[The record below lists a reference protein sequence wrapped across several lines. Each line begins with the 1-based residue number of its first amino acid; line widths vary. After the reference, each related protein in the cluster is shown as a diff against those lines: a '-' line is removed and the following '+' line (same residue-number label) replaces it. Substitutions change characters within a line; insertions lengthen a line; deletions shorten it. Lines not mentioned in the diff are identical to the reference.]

1 MICRRCHL
9 YTRVI
14 FPLVISSLIVTGSP
28 AVIGDSEEEVGGDDV
43 ALEFNY
49 DLENLNQKQ
58 KQKISERMLGWQLTL
73 GRSGELGTLNY
84 DKEVSHNHIP
94 RLTSGQE
101 VIQLVS

>member
-1 MICRRCHL
+1 MI
-9 YTRVI
+9 
-14 FPLVISSLIVTGSP
+14 TGSP

-49 DLENLNQKQ
+49 DLENQNQNQ

-101 VIQLVS
+101 VIQLVP